1 MRSFLRIIIYLKKKC
16 HFICVLQKTLY
27 LCICKQKT
35 REDRYDYTE
44 YIGKPGSPAYYSRRG
59 GPIKSVRKVFVLY
72 VFVP

>member
-1 MRSFLRIIIYLKKKC
+1 MRTFLRMIIYLKKKC

-59 GPIKSVRKVFVLY
+59 RGTKR
-72 VFVP
+72 

>member
-35 REDRYDYTE
+35 RKDRYDYTE

-59 GPIKSVRKVFVLY
+59 RGTKR
-72 VFVP
+72 

>member
-1 MRSFLRIIIYLKKKC
+1 MRSFLRIIIYLKKKY

-35 REDRYDYTE
+35 RKDRYDYTE

-59 GPIKSVRKVFVLY
+59 GHTGSVRKVVY
-72 VFVP
+72 V